1 MKIKFNIQTILLLV
15 GAIVLISLALPRQT
29 AQYNK
34 HDVGDVWSYP
44 DMIAPYDLQ
53 VYRDS
58 SEMRRVRDSVE
69 QSIIPYFKWDVALG
83 KAIADSVDRNLAKV
97 PEMSS
102 VERYRIVTEIAS
114 LYHRGVV
121 DARTYDAIR
130 NDRLPKM
137 FVDGRSSA
145 VATQE
150 MISAEAAY
158 AFIDNSFASSHSV
171 LSMVG
176 LKDRMVPNV
185 TFDEE
190 KTALQVNIKVN
201 ALKNTPVI
209 EIKKGQRIID
219 FGDIITNEKN
229 VIINAFYK
237 EKEKQMSGVNTTLIL
252 AGQIIIITIMVM
264 VFYFYMYFMR
274 PRTFTNQRKM
284 TFLIVFMAVFIAT
297 VFAIVRIR
305 PNMMYVIPFAL
316 VPIITT
322 TFFDSR
328 TSFFYHTTV
337 ILICSLV
344 ANNQAEFIILQ
355 FLAGAVAIAS
365 MKELTRRSQLA
376 KCALFV
382 FLIMCVSYIAM
393 FLMRTGKIVGI
404 EWEHMLV
411 YFSINC
417 VALSFAYLLIF
428 LIEKIFGFT
437 STVTLV
443 ELSDINNPMLREL
456 SLECPGTFQH
466 VLQVANLASEAAH
479 EIGANVQ
486 LTRAGALYHDIGKID
501 NPAFFTENQMGVNP
515 HDSLQPEQSARIVI
529 SHVANGLERA
539 RKAKLPQAVQDFIS
553 QHHGC
558 GKARYFYTM
567 AQKASPNQAVD
578 PAPFTY
584 PGPNPQTKETAIV
597 LMADACEAAT
607 KSLTDVSKE
616 SITNLINK
624 IIDGQVSEGLLRD
637 APISLRDIEVVKQT
651 FIARLRAFYHARVS
665 YPEAVKPQEPVQAA
679 VQSEGQASA
688 PAVTQ
693 NENV

>member
-1 MKIKFNIQTILLLV
+1 MKLKFDIRIILLLI
-15 GAIVLISLALPRQT
+15 GGIVMIALSLPRQT

-34 HDVGDVWSYP
+34 HDVGDVWTYP

-58 SEMRRVRDSVE
+58 SEMKRVRDSVS
-69 QSIIPYFKWDVALG
+69 QSIIPYFKWDNALG
-83 KAIADSVDRNLAKV
+83 NAIADTMSRVLAKV
-97 PEMSS
+97 PELSQL
-102 VERYRIVTEIAS
+102 ERHRIVHEIAS
-114 LYHRGVV
+114 IYHRGVV
-121 DARTYDAIR
+121 DENTYDAIR
-130 NDRLPKM
+130 NDRLTKI
-137 FVDGRSSA
+137 FVDGQSA
-145 VATQE
+145 AMPTQD
-150 MISAEAAY
+150 MMSADAAY
-158 AFIDNSFASSHSV
+158 TFIDNSFASAHSV

-176 LKDRMVPNV
+176 LKDRIVPNV

-190 KTALQVNIKVN
+190 KTTLQINIKVN

-209 EIKKGQRIID
+209 VIKKGQRIID
-219 FGDIITNEKN
+219 FGDIISNEKN

-237 EKEKQMSGVNTTLIL
+237 EKEKQMSGVNSTLIL
-252 AGQIIIITIMVM
+252 VGQVIIITIMM
-264 VFYFYMYFMR
+264 LVFYFYMYFMR
-274 PRTFTNQRKM
+274 PLTFVNQRKM
-284 TFLIVFMAVFIAT
+284 TFLIVFMTLFIVT

-305 PNMMYVIPFAL
+305 PNMLYVIPFAL

-376 KCALFV
+376 KCALFI
-382 FLIMCVSYIAM
+382 FITLCVSYIAM
-393 FLMRTGKIVGI
+393 FLMKTGKIVGL
-404 EWEHMLV
+404 EWEHILV
-411 YFSINC
+411 YFAINC

-428 LIEKIFGFT
+428 LIEKTFGFT

-443 ELSDINNPMLREL
+443 ELSDINNPLLREL
-456 SLECPGTFQH
+456 SIECPGTFQH

-529 SHVANGLERA
+529 SHVSNGLARA
-539 RKAKLPQAVQDFIS
+539 EKAKLPQAVRDFIA

-558 GKARYFYTM
+558 GKARYFFAM

-578 PAPFTY
+578 PEPYTY

-607 KSLTDVSKE
+607 KSLSDFSKE
-616 SITNLINK
+616 SIANMVNK
-624 IIDGQVSEGLLRD
+624 IIDGQISEGLLRD
-637 APISLRDIEVVKQT
+637 APISLRDIEKVKQS
-651 FIARLRAFYHARVS
+651 FISRLRAFYHTRVS
-665 YPEAVKPQEPVQAA
+665 YPESVKKPDAT
-679 VQSEGQASA
+679 
-688 PAVTQ
+688 PAGADA
-693 NENV
+693 